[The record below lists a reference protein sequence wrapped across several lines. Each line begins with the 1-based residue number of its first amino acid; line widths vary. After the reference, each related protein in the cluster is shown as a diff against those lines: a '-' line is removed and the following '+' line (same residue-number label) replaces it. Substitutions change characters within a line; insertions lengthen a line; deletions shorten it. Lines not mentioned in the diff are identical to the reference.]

1 MHLSWFG
8 LSAFK
13 VETTSATIVTDPF
26 APSLSSKPVRAKADI
41 VTVSDRGN
49 PMHNALSGILGSP
62 FVIDVPGEFEVKGV
76 YVQGVELAPF
86 TLFVFDVEGMRLVH
100 AGGTKKPPS
109 NDVLERLGDVDLLFL
124 PVGGG
129 TTLDP
134 EAAAKV
140 VNEVE
145 PRVVVPMHFA
155 TPGLNVPN
163 TLLPAAAF
171 LREMGASRVEPVER
185 LSLRKRDLAEEET
198 KVVVF
203 RQ

>member
-8 LSAFK
+8 LAAFK
-13 VETTSATIVTDPF
+13 VETLGATIVTDPF
-26 APSLSSKPVRAKADI
+26 APALSSKPVRAKADI

-49 PMHNALSGILGSP
+49 PMHHSLSGILGYP
-62 FVIDVPGEFEVKGV
+62 FVIEVPGEFEVKGV
-76 YVQGVELAPF
+76 YVQGVELAPS
-86 TLFVFDVEGMRLVH
+86 TLFVFDVEGLRLVH
-100 AGGTKKPPS
+100 AGSMKEPLS

-129 TTLDP
+129 PTLDP
-134 EAAAKV
+134 EAAVKV
-140 VNEVE
+140 VNEME
-145 PRVVVPMHFA
+145 PRVVVPMYFA
-155 TPGLNVPN
+155 TPGLNVPDK
-163 TLLPAAAF
+163 LLPATAF

-185 LSLRKRDLAEEET
+185 LSLKKRDLAEEET